1 MKKINDLDYF
11 MSLPYTIETIQ
22 NDDKTYFIKVK
33 ELPGCMS
40 EGDTLD
46 EAYKMIYDAMKSW
59 IEVALEE
66 GDDIPLP
73 ENMDDKEYSGKLLV
87 RIPKRIHKELS
98 IHAKDNGVSL
108 NSYINSLLSRYG

>member
-1 MKKINDLDYF
+1 MNRINNLDYY

-40 EGDTLD
+40 EGDTLE
-46 EAYKMIYDAMKSW
+46 EAYEMINDAMKSW
-59 IEVALEE
+59 IEVALDEE
-66 GDDIPLP
+66 DDIPLP
-73 ENMDDKEYSGKLLV
+73 ESMDEKNYSGKLLI
-87 RIPKRIHKELS
+87 RIPKRIHKELG

-108 NSYINSLLSRYG
+108 NSYINSLLSRFG